1 LFERVLQKRFD
12 QQLEAECVKEREAP
26 AAPKR
31 RLVRMRVHCI
41 ECSVCQK
48 RERNRLECIG
58 TASETLHQNL
68 RFTEKELE
76 IRDEKQEQA

>member
-1 LFERVLQKRFD
+1 
-12 QQLEAECVKEREAP
+12 
-26 AAPKR
+26 
-31 RLVRMRVHCI
+31 MRVHCI

-76 IRDEKQEQA
+76 IGDEKQEQA